1 MGENKHKI
9 KIAIVDDQFLFREGL
24 ISLLKEY
31 HELQITLQAANGREY
46 IDALDRGEQSDVVL
60 LDLDMPV
67 MDGIK
72 TTEILRKKY
81 PHIKILILTQHDDSE
96 FVNHFYKQGAN
107 GFLLKNSTSE
117 QIAEAINYVM
127 KNDDFFFGN
136 VSKEEKNKNKIAP
149 CFIHASLTEREIEI
163 ITLLCNDFSNKKI
176 AEILC
181 ISKRTIDTHRKN
193 IMKKIGVK
201 NVVGIITFG
210 VKNNLHLLSI
220 KSKKDTP

>member
-1 MGENKHKI
+1 MGENKPKI

-31 HELQITLQAANGREY
+31 YEFQITLQAANGREY
-46 IDALDRGEQSDVVL
+46 INALDKGGQSDVVL

-107 GFLLKNSTSE
+107 GFLLKNSKSE

-127 KNDDFFFGN
+127 KNDDFFGGN
-136 VSKEEKNKNKIAP
+136 TNKELKSENKIAP
-149 CFIHASLTEREIEI
+149 YFIHVSLTEREIEI
-163 ITLLCNDFSNKKI
+163 IGLICREFLNKEI
-176 AEILC
+176 ADMLC
-181 ISKRTIDTHRKN
+181 ISIRTIDTHREN
-193 IMKKIGVK
+193 IMKKIGV
-201 NVVGIITFG
+201 NGVAGIVAFG
-210 VKNNLHLLSI
+210 VKNNLHLIPI
-220 KSKKDTP
+220 KNKNGEQ